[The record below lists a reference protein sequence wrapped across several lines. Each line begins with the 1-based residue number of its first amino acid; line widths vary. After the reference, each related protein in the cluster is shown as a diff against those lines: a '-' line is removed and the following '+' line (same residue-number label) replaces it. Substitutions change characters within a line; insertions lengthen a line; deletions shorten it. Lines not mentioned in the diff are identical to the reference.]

1 MAGDKKDIRQAAK
14 SAATA
19 IKRGA
24 DGGKVSSMAGQGK
37 TKTAAELAAEAAAK
51 AAQAKTDAVTMQKEK
66 DAAEAARK
74 AGAEANK
81 KKKKSAADIFMGS
94 TT

>member
-1 MAGDKKDIRQAAK
+1 MAGDKKDIRQAAS
-14 SAATA
+14 SATTA

-24 DGGKVSSMAGQGK
+24 DGGKVATTMGKAK

-51 AAQAKTDAVTMQKEK
+51 AAQSKTDAVTMQKEK
-66 DAAEAARK
+66 DAAEVARK